1 MSWMQIE
8 SKDIRKSRPTK
19 PCVGGHM
26 LTNVVQDILVEL
38 LFEDRHARRVIDRL
52 RFLR

>member
-8 SKDIRKSRPTK
+8 SKDIQKSRPAK
-19 PCVGGHM
+19 PCVGEHM

-38 LFEDRHARRVIDRL
+38 LYEERHARRVIDRF

>member
-8 SKDIRKSRPTK
+8 SKGIRKSRPTK
-19 PCVGGHM
+19 PCVGGYM

-38 LFEDRHARRVIDRL
+38 LYKDRHARRVIDQF
-52 RFLR
+52 RFIR